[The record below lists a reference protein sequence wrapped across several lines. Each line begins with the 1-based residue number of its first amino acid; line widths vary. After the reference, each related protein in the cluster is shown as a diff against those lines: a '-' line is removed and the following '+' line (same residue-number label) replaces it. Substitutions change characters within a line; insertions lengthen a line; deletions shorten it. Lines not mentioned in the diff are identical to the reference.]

1 MPLYQIKCDLCGNED
16 EVYRAVVNYDDLP
29 ECCGTKMCR
38 VLTAPMVLADIQP
51 YRSMAT
57 GEMITSRSHHRA
69 HLKSH
74 GLIEVGNET
83 PQARDTSGEV
93 KANKESLRR
102 EIAARI
108 DSL

>member
-1 MPLYQIKCDLCGNED
+1 MPLYQIKCDVCGKKD
-16 EVYRAVVNYDDLP
+16 EIYRTVASYDDLP
-29 ECCGTKMCR
+29 ECCGTKMHR
-38 VLTAPMVLADIQP
+38 QLTAPIVMADIQP

-69 HLKSH
+69 HLKTH
-74 GLIEVGNET
+74 GLIELGNET
-83 PQARDTSGEV
+83 PKARDTSGEV

>member
-16 EVYRAVVNYDDLP
+16 EVCRAVVNYDDLP
-29 ECCGTKMCR
+29 ECCGTKMRR
-38 VLTAPMVLADIQP
+38 VLAAPMVMADIQP

-69 HLKSH
+69 HLNSH

-83 PQARDTSGEV
+83 PHSRDTSGEV